1 MAHHEILSNDSGTEL
16 STNEPPI
23 TRSDLRQ
30 ELGLLRDELRAHYA
44 TKEDV
49 ANLRADIEVK
59 FRQFLQWTIMAML
72 VAAGAASSVV
82 LAIEKVVGE

>member
-1 MAHHEILSNDSGTEL
+1 MSPDE
-16 STNEPPI
+16 PI
-23 TRSDLRQ
+23 TRFDLRE

-59 FRQFLQWTIMAML
+59 FRQFLHWTIMAML
-72 VAAGAASSVV
+72 VAVGVASSVILTV
-82 LAIEKVVGE
+82 EKLVSE

>member
-1 MAHHEILSNDSGTEL
+1 M
-16 STNEPPI
+16 STNEHPI

-30 ELGLLRDELRAHYA
+30 EMGQLRDELRAHYA

-59 FRQFLQWTIMAML
+59 FRQSLQWTIMAMFA
-72 VAAGAASSVV
+72 AAGAASSVV
-82 LAIEKVVGE
+82 LAIEKVVGG